1 MKEKLPVVVILFFI
15 MLVYPVAAIAAEP
28 PVAPDYQQMFEEHG
42 EYEGENALFSMFHD
56 MTAKAQMDEN
66 QKSILLGVIIAGSV
80 LIFILFALTILL
92 FAIRRKTKKAMRAV
106 ENYAA
111 LVKTF
116 IEADENMVYLKDE
129 NLRYVFLSRTVGE
142 LYHKSVEEIVG
153 KDDYEISEKEF
164 ADKRRQTDLAVL
176 KKSSLIIDEIDWNG
190 RVYQTTKFPVK
201 MMNGATGVGA
211 YVRDVT
217 KEREDQKRQT
227 QTSNRNKILADVLS
241 QSFKSTEEQLDYVLH
256 RCLDLTESQYGY
268 IYLYDEDKSEF
279 TLSSWTEGVMEA
291 CSVAAKQ
298 VKYQHEATGI
308 WGEAVR
314 LRKAV
319 VINNFEAPNPL
330 KKGYPAGHVHLN
342 KFMSIPVIA
351 DGRIVAVVGLGNKKD
366 DYDINDIYE
375 TTLLINGVWHDI
387 EKRSAQENLSY
398 ERNKYLQ
405 TLISIGDGVMVV
417 DKDGKIEMLNRVAE
431 RLTGWPL
438 EEARGRYYKDVFRL
452 SHENQSSSIEDPIE
466 GVFKTNE
473 IQEMGN
479 NVILISKDGSTYYL
493 EDSAAPIKDE
503 AGEKAGVVL
512 VFRDVTEKKE
522 QRKKIEFLSFHDALT
537 GLYNRRFFE
546 EELIRINTKSNLPI
560 SIVMGDVNGLKL
572 TNDIF
577 GHEFGDLLLKSVSQ
591 VLGRVC
597 RSDDIVARWGG
608 DEFVLLLP
616 KTTTEEAQTIIA
628 RIKDEFSRE
637 QVKAIKGSI
646 SMGVDTK
653 YYESENISVVLT
665 NAEQNMYAAKTL
677 ERDEVKSDVVRMII
691 STLHENSDREKE
703 HSQRVSDLSLKLGK
717 AMNLSEKKLRQ
728 LKDAAYLHDIGKIVL
743 DPQVLNKNHG
753 LSKEEWNEVKRHP
766 IIGFRILNSFDDTLD
781 LAEPVLAHQE
791 RWDGLGYPKGLKG
804 EEIPVVARIIA
815 VAESYDRM
823 THDSENKKAI
833 NIEQAIQVMRENAG
847 TQFDPQLALM
857 LVDIIKKEFEKASNE

>member
-56 MTAKAQMDEN
+56 MTANAQTEEN

-314 LRKAV
+314 QRKAV

-466 GVFKTNE
+466 GVFITNE

-653 YYESENISVVLT
+653 YNESENISVVLT

-677 ERDEVKSDVVRMII
+677 ERDEVKNDVVRMII

-857 LVDIIKKEFEKASNE
+857 LVDIIKKEFEKTSNE